1 MLVCKVEN
9 LFGENDYRCG
19 RMAKHVITVGG
30 INYLPLD
37 AVKRIGFIYE
47 TKDIEDVEYE
57 EPVKATKTTKNTTL
71 AVSFDDLFMNDSYDK
86 AWDKQAVEK
95 DGVKYLTLD
104 TLRETSLVIMP
115 CDLQE
120 IEV

>member
-1 MLVCKVEN
+1 MLMCKVEN

-57 EPVKATKTTKNTTL
+57 EPVKATKNTKNTTL
-71 AVSFDDLFMNDSYDK
+71 AVSFKDLFMNESYNS

-95 DGVKYLTLD
+95 DGVRYLTLD
-104 TLRETSLVIMP
+104 TMRETSLVIRP
-115 CDLQE
+115 RDLQE

>member
-9 LFGENDYRCG
+9 LFGDNDYRCG
-19 RMAKHVITVGG
+19 RMAKYVITIGET
-30 INYLPLD
+30 NYLPLD

-47 TKDIEDVEYE
+47 TSDIEDVEYE
-57 EPVKATKTTKNTTL
+57 EPAKVTKNTTL
-71 AVSFDDLFMNDSYDK
+71 AVAFEDLFVNDSYDK

>member
-1 MLVCKVEN
+1 MLVCKVKN

-19 RMAKHVITVGG
+19 RMAKHVITVGET
-30 INYLPLD
+30 NYLPLD

-47 TKDIEDVEYE
+47 GTDIEDIEYE
-57 EPVKATKTTKNTTL
+57 EPAKVTKNTTL
-71 AVSFDDLFMNDSYDK
+71 AVSFEDLFVDDSYDK

-120 IEV
+120 IEI